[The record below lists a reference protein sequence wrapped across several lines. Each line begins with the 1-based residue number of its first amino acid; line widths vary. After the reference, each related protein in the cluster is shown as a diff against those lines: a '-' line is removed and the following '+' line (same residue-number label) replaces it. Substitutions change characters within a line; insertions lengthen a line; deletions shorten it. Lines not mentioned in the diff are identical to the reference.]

1 MDNIAS
7 YVWLKNYNYSVKLEL
22 WSVLAKIMKKQKK
35 LKLNL
40 KISGGYWV
48 LNPCFIDLG
57 VVACVGNCDTSFV
70 MYRKLFNR

>member
-7 YVWLKNYNYSVKLEL
+7 YVWLKNYNYRVKREL

-40 KISGGYWV
+40 KISGGTECSTIV
-48 LNPCFIDLG
+48 L
-57 VVACVGNCDTSFV
+57 
-70 MYRKLFNR
+70 